1 MSIGTTTTSLRP
13 ATTEA
18 QRAEPA
24 GLDIRPVPSGGL
36 LASARRRLARDHLT
50 LAALGLLLGYGVL
63 ALAADLLA
71 VQVFHTTPTS
81 IDLRT
86 ALAPPSAGHWLGT
99 DEFGRDQLVRLLY
112 GARVSLSIGLMA
124 AALNLSLGVLL
135 GAVAGFYRGR
145 VDDLV
150 IWATTSLRS
159 IPTLFLLIL
168 IGALFRP
175 GPAGLALLIGVLG
188 WPGIARVVRGQ
199 VFAIRE
205 RDYVTAARAIGASDA
220 RLIARHVLP
229 NVISIVLVILGQD
242 IGAVILTE
250 SGLSY
255 LGLGVQPPNA
265 SWGNMLSNAQ
275 RYLGSAVWLVA
286 APGVCIFS
294 TVLSLY
300 LVADGLRDALDPRTT

>member
-1 MSIGTTTTSLRP
+1 MSIGTTTSLRP
-13 ATTEA
+13 ATEV
-18 QRAEPA
+18 RRVRPA
-24 GLDIRPVPSGGL
+24 GLQARSPEPSGLLGL
-36 LASARRRLARDHLT
+36 AVRRLARDHL
-50 LAALGLLLGYGVL
+50 ALTAFGVLLGYGGL

-71 VQVFHTTPTS
+71 AQLFHTTPTS
-81 IDLRT
+81 IDLRS

-112 GARVSLSIGLMA
+112 GARVSLSIGLVA
-124 AALNLSLGVLL
+124 AVVNLSLGVVL
-135 GAVAGFYRGR
+135 GALAGFYRGR
-145 VDDLV
+145 VDDV
-150 IWATTSLRS
+150 VVWATTSLRS
-159 IPTLFLLIL
+159 IPSLFVLIL

-175 GPAGLALLIGVLG
+175 GPVGLALLIGILG

-205 RDYVTAARAIGASDA
+205 RDYVTAARAIGASDP

-229 NVISIVLVILGQD
+229 NIVSILLVMLGQD

-275 RYLGSAVWLVA
+275 RYLSSAVWLVA

-300 LVADGLRDALDPRTT
+300 LVADGLRAALDPRTS